1 MNGSHKNLGLMMKMT
16 WTLIKNGTLIDG
28 TGADPIE
35 NAALL
40 IKDNKIQRV
49 GPENSIKVP
58 KGTDILDASGGFIMP
73 GFIDSH
79 IHVMANGFKRE
90 ETLYDPLSFYFY
102 RAVENLRLTLDAGV
116 TSVRDAGLADA
127 GVKMAIEK
135 GIIKGPRLQ
144 ICVTPLSITGGH
156 FDFWLKSGY
165 DVKVAYPGYPDSIC
179 DGVEGVRKKVR
190 EVLRAGAE
198 VIKVM
203 VTGGIMSA
211 NDGPESA
218 QFTPEELRV
227 VVEES
232 SFKDNIKVM
241 AHAHGVRGMKN
252 AIDAGV
258 HSIEHGTYLD
268 DEIINMMLEKGTF
281 LVPTLLVNKN
291 LKEMAINGKTMEWET
306 EAALKVFDTQKE
318 NIKKA
323 YHAGV
328 KIAMGTD
335 CGVVEHGNNLKE
347 LALLCEIGMDPME
360 ALVAGTKTG
369 AECLGWGSELGTVEE
384 GKLADIVISRTN
396 PLMDIESLGDPEN
409 IVVVIKN
416 GEIVKDT
423 IECRSKI
430 I

>member
-1 MNGSHKNLGLMMKMT
+1 MMKMT

-35 NAALL
+35 NAAVL
-40 IKDNKIQRV
+40 IKNNTIQRV
-49 GPENSIKVP
+49 GPENSIKIP
-58 KGTDILDASGGFIMP
+58 KGTDILDAGGGFIMP
-73 GFIDSH
+73 GFIDAH
-79 IHVMANGFKRE
+79 IHVMANGFNRE
-90 ETLYDPLSFYFY
+90 DTIYDPLSFYFY

-135 GIIKGPRLQ
+135 GLIKGPRLQ
-144 ICVTPLSITGGH
+144 ICITPLSITGGH

-165 DVKVAYPGYPDSIC
+165 DIKVAYPGYPDSIC

-211 NDGPESA
+211 NDGPEAA

-227 VVEES
+227 VVEEA

-241 AHAHGVRGMKN
+241 AHAHGVQGMKN

-268 DEIINMMLEKGTF
+268 DKLTNMMLENGTF
-281 LVPTLLVNKN
+281 LVPTLMANKN
-291 LKEMAINGKTMEWET
+291 IKELALQGKTREWET
-306 EAALKVFDTQKE
+306 EAALKVFDIQKE
-318 NIKKA
+318 NIKRA

-328 KIAMGTD
+328 RIAMGTD
-335 CGVVEHGNNLKE
+335 CGVVEHGTNLKE

-360 ALVAGTKTG
+360 AIVAGTKTG
-369 AECLGWGSELGTVEE
+369 AECMGWDSELGTLEA
-384 GKLADIVISRTN
+384 GKLADIVISRVD
-396 PLMDIESLGDPEN
+396 PLLDVEALGDPEN
-409 IVVVIKN
+409 IVVVIKD

-423 IECRSKI
+423 LESISKKSFLSFDNI
-430 I
+430 

>member
-1 MNGSHKNLGLMMKMT
+1 MMKMT

-28 TGADPIE
+28 TGTEPLE
-35 NAALL
+35 NAAVL
-40 IKDNKIQRV
+40 IEDNKIQAV
-49 GPENSIKVP
+49 GPENSFKAP
-58 KGTDILDASGGFIMP
+58 KGTKIVDAYGGFIMP
-73 GFIDSH
+73 GFIDTH
-79 IHVMANGFKRE
+79 IHVMANGFNRE
-90 ETLYDPLSFYFY
+90 DTIYDPLSFYFY
-102 RAVENLRLTLDAGV
+102 RAVENLRLTINAGV

-135 GIIKGPRLQ
+135 GLIMGPRIQ

-165 DVKVAYPGYPDSIC
+165 DIKVAYPGYPDSIC

-218 QFTPEELRV
+218 QFTPEELKV
-227 VVEES
+227 IVQEAQ
-232 SFKDNIKVM
+232 FKDDIKVM
-241 AHAHGVRGMKN
+241 AHAHGVKGMKN

-268 DEIINMMLEKGTF
+268 DETINMMLENGTF
-281 LVPTLLVNKN
+281 LVPTLMANKN
-291 LKEMAINGKTMEWET
+291 IKEMALQGKTREWET
-306 EAALKVFDTQKE
+306 EAALKVFDIQKE

-328 KIAMGTD
+328 KIVIGTD
-335 CGVVEHGNNLKE
+335 CGVVEHGTNLRE

-360 ALVAGTKTG
+360 AIVAGTKTG
-369 AECLGWGSELGTVEE
+369 AECMGWDSELGTVEP
-384 GKLADIVISRTN
+384 GKLADIVISRID
-396 PLMDIESLGDPEN
+396 PLLDIEALEDPEN
-409 IVVVIKN
+409 IVMVIKN
-416 GEIVKDT
+416 GEIVKDNL
-423 IECRSKI
+423 EQK
-430 I
+430 

>member
-1 MNGSHKNLGLMMKMT
+1 MMKMT

-28 TGADPIE
+28 TGTEPLE
-35 NAALL
+35 NAAVL
-40 IKDNKIQRV
+40 IEDNKIQAV
-49 GPENSIKVP
+49 GPENSFKAP
-58 KGTDILDASGGFIMP
+58 NGTKIVDAYGGFMMP
-73 GFIDSH
+73 GFIDTH
-79 IHVMANGFKRE
+79 IHVMAKGFNRE
-90 ETLYDPLSFYFY
+90 DTIYDPLSFYFY

-135 GIIKGPRLQ
+135 GLIMGPRIQ

-165 DVKVAYPGYPDSIC
+165 DIKVAYPGYPDSIC

-211 NDGPESA
+211 NDGPEAA
-218 QFTPEELRV
+218 QFTPEELKV
-227 VVEES
+227 VVQEAQ
-232 SFKDNIKVM
+232 FKDHINVM
-241 AHAHGVRGMKN
+241 AHAHGVKGMKN

-268 DEIINMMLEKGTF
+268 DETINMMLENGTF
-281 LVPTLLVNKN
+281 LIPTLMANKN
-291 LKEMAINGKTMEWET
+291 IKEMALQGKTREWET
-306 EAALKVFDTQKE
+306 EAALKVFDIQKE

-323 YHAGV
+323 YRAGV

-335 CGVVEHGNNLKE
+335 CGVVEHGTNLRE

-360 ALVAGTKTG
+360 AIVAGTKTG
-369 AECLGWGSELGTVEE
+369 AECMGWDSELGTVEP
-384 GKLADIVISRTN
+384 GKLADIVISRID
-396 PLMDIESLGDPEN
+396 PLIDMEALEDPEN
-409 IVVVIKN
+409 IVMVIKN
-416 GEIVKDT
+416 GEIVKDNLDQN
-423 IECRSKI
+423 
-430 I
+430 

>member
-1 MNGSHKNLGLMMKMT
+1 MMKMT

-35 NAALL
+35 NAAVL
-40 IKDNKIQRV
+40 IKNNTIQRV
-49 GPENSIKVP
+49 GPKNSIKIP
-58 KGTDILDASGGFIMP
+58 KGTDILDAGGGFIMP
-73 GFIDSH
+73 GFIDAH
-79 IHVMANGFKRE
+79 IHVMANGFNRE
-90 ETLYDPLSFYFY
+90 DTIYDPLSFYFY

-127 GVKMAIEK
+127 GVKMAVEK

-165 DVKVAYPGYPDSIC
+165 DVKVTYPGYPDSIC

-211 NDGPESA
+211 NDGPEAA

-227 VVEES
+227 VVEEA

-241 AHAHGVRGMKN
+241 AHAHGVQGMKN

-268 DEIINMMLEKGTF
+268 DKLTNMMLENGTF
-281 LVPTLLVNKN
+281 LVPTLMANKN
-291 LKEMAINGKTMEWET
+291 IKELALQGKTREWET
-306 EAALKVFDTQKE
+306 EAALKVFDIQKE
-318 NIKKA
+318 NIKRA

-328 KIAMGTD
+328 RIAMGTD
-335 CGVVEHGNNLKE
+335 CGVVEHGTNLKE

-360 ALVAGTKTG
+360 AIVAGTKTG
-369 AECLGWGSELGTVEE
+369 AECMGWDSELGTLEA
-384 GKLADIVISRTN
+384 GKLADIVISRVD
-396 PLMDIESLGDPEN
+396 PLLDVEALGDPEN
-409 IVVVIKN
+409 IVVVIKD

-423 IECRSKI
+423 LESISKKSFLSFDNI
-430 I
+430 

>member
-1 MNGSHKNLGLMMKMT
+1 MT

-28 TGADPIE
+28 TGTEPLE
-35 NAALL
+35 NAAVL
-40 IKDNKIQRV
+40 IEDNKIRAV
-49 GPENSIKVP
+49 GPENSFKAP
-58 KGTDILDASGGFIMP
+58 NGTKIVDAYGGFMMP
-73 GFIDSH
+73 GFIDTH
-79 IHVMANGFKRE
+79 IHVMAKGFNRE
-90 ETLYDPLSFYFY
+90 DTIYDPLSFYFY

-135 GIIKGPRLQ
+135 GLIKGPRLQ
-144 ICVTPLSITGGH
+144 ICITPLSITGGH

-165 DVKVAYPGYPDSIC
+165 DIKVAYPGYPDSIC

-211 NDGPESA
+211 NDGPEAA

-227 VVEES
+227 VVEEAQ
-232 SFKDNIKVM
+232 FKDHINVM
-241 AHAHGVRGMKN
+241 AHAHGVQGMKN

-268 DEIINMMLEKGTF
+268 NEIIDMMLENGTF
-281 LVPTLLVNKN
+281 LVPTLMANKN
-291 LKEMAINGKTMEWET
+291 IKELALQGKTREWET
-306 EAALKVFDTQKE
+306 EAALRVFDIQKE

-335 CGVVEHGNNLKE
+335 CGVVEHGTNLKE

-360 ALVAGTKTG
+360 AIVAGTKTG
-369 AECLGWGSELGTVEE
+369 AECMGWDSELGTVEPE
-384 GKLADIVISRTN
+384 KLADIVISRID
-396 PLMDIESLGDPEN
+396 PLLDIESIGDSEN
-409 IVVVIKN
+409 IVMVIKN
-416 GEIVKDT
+416 GEIVKDNLDQN
-423 IECRSKI
+423 
-430 I
+430 

>member
-1 MNGSHKNLGLMMKMT
+1 MMKMT

-35 NAALL
+35 NAAVL
-40 IKDNKIQRV
+40 IKNNTIQRV
-49 GPENSIKVP
+49 GPENSIKIP
-58 KGTDILDASGGFIMP
+58 KGTDILDAGGGFIMP
-73 GFIDSH
+73 GFIDAH
-79 IHVMANGFKRE
+79 IHVMANGFNRE
-90 ETLYDPLSFYFY
+90 DTIYDPLSFYFY

-127 GVKMAIEK
+127 GVKMAVEK

-165 DVKVAYPGYPDSIC
+165 DVKVTYPGYPDSIC

-211 NDGPESA
+211 NDGPEAA

-227 VVEES
+227 VVEEA

-241 AHAHGVRGMKN
+241 AHAHGVQGMKN

-268 DEIINMMLEKGTF
+268 DKLTNMMLENGTF
-281 LVPTLLVNKN
+281 LVPTLMANKN
-291 LKEMAINGKTMEWET
+291 IKELALQGKTREWET
-306 EAALKVFDTQKE
+306 EAALKVFDIQKE
-318 NIKKA
+318 NIKRA

-328 KIAMGTD
+328 RIAMGTD
-335 CGVVEHGNNLKE
+335 CGVVEHGTNLKE

-360 ALVAGTKTG
+360 AIVAGTKTG
-369 AECLGWGSELGTVEE
+369 AECMGWDSELGTLEA
-384 GKLADIVISRTN
+384 GKLADIVISRVD
-396 PLMDIESLGDPEN
+396 PLLDVEALGDPEN
-409 IVVVIKN
+409 IVVVIKD

-423 IECRSKI
+423 LESISKKSFLSFDNI
-430 I
+430 